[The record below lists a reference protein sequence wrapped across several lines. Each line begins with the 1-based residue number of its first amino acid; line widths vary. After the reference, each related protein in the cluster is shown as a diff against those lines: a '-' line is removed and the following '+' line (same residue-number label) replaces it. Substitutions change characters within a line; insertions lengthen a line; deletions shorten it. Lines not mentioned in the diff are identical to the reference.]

1 MSSSVEELKHRSRSV
16 ESSGVTGKD
25 RAAVVDIYYS
35 EFDPIN
41 LIVMQ
46 LRLILPRMNCP
57 ADSVGGATASMSLSS
72 YADISSPDAPRP
84 VQIVVAKPDHT
95 FDLDHEA
102 LQVGTYVA
110 GSINFFGL

>member
-46 LRLILPRMNCP
+46 LRLILPRMN
-57 ADSVGGATASMSLSS
+57 
-72 YADISSPDAPRP
+72 
-84 VQIVVAKPDHT
+84 
-95 FDLDHEA
+95 
-102 LQVGTYVA
+102 
-110 GSINFFGL
+110 

>member
-1 MSSSVEELKHRSRSV
+1 
-16 ESSGVTGKD
+16 
-25 RAAVVDIYYS
+25 
-35 EFDPIN
+35 
-41 LIVMQ
+41 
-46 LRLILPRMNCP
+46 MNCP

-102 LQVGTYVA
+102 LQVGTCVA
-110 GSINFFGL
+110 GSISFFGLKLRSHNRYSLPHPRGVL